1 MARQT
6 FSWFPNWESEKSVK
20 PEVTITKF
28 GEGYEARQAT
38 GINFR
43 KQVWSLTF
51 ENNDAVINA
60 VDAFLYARG
69 AVESF
74 IWVTP
79 KNESIIVVCDEW
91 SVKRIMGYRQL
102 TANFRQVFEV

>member
-6 FSWFPNWESEKSVK
+6 FSWLPTFESEKNVK
-20 PEVTITKF
+20 PEVTVTKF
-28 GEGYEARQAT
+28 GDGYEARQAA

-51 ENNDAVINA
+51 EDVRTKIDLI
-60 VDAFLYARG
+60 DAFLNARG

-74 IWVTP
+74 YWKTP
-79 KNESIIVVCDEW
+79 KGETLVFVCDEW
-91 SVKRIMGYRQL
+91 RVKRYTGYDQL
-102 TANFRQVFEV
+102 TATFRQVFES